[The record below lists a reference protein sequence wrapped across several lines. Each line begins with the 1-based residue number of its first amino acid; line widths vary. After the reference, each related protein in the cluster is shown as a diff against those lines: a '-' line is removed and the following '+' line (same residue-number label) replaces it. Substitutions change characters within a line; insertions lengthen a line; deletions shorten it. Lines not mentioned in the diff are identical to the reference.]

1 LTSPSTSPLRGAT
14 AVVGI
19 GQTPLYKRGS
29 SPDREMK
36 LCLRAIVAACEDAG
50 LSPAD
55 VDGFVSYGSERNEG
69 QKLMPALGTKE
80 LRFGALIWGHG
91 GGIPGA
97 LGLAAAAVV
106 SGQAEVVAVY
116 RSLAEASGARLRVA
130 VAQDD
135 TAAQYLVNGID
146 GPVQICAL
154 RSQRMLEADGVPAST
169 MFALAQ
175 AAYHH
180 AQNNPAAAAYGRPF
194 DETIYDQSR
203 FVAEPYRLYDC
214 SRESDG
220 GVAVIMTSAARAAD
234 LAQPP
239 AYLLSAPTGAAA
251 GWGPLEENHRPYSS
265 SGFGAVARRLWRE
278 SGYGPADVDVAQIYE
293 NATGMGVG
301 AILDHGFCTA
311 EEAGGFITFENLI
324 APGGRLPVNTSGG
337 NLAEGF
343 VHGMNLVT
351 EAVRQIRGTSV
362 NQVPGARLSLM
373 TGGPGDSVVSSAL
386 LGGGDT
392 L

>member
-1 LTSPSTSPLRGAT
+1 MKSPLRGTT

-19 GQTPLYKRGS
+19 GQTPLYKRGTA
-29 SPDREMK
+29 PDPEMK

-50 LSPAD
+50 ISPRD
-55 VDGFVSYGSERNEG
+55 VDGFVSYGSERHEG

-97 LGLAAAAVV
+97 LGLAATAIV
-106 SGQAEVVAVY
+106 SGQAEVVVVY
-116 RSLAEASGARLRVA
+116 RSLAESAGARLRVA

-135 TAAQYLVNGID
+135 TAAQYLVNGMD

-154 RSQRMLEADGVPAST
+154 RSQRMLEADGVPRST
-169 MFALAQ
+169 MFALAR

-180 AQNNPAAAAYGRPF
+180 AQRNPDAAAYGQPF
-194 DETIYDQSR
+194 DEAVYEQSR
-203 FVAEPYRLYDC
+203 FVSEPYRLYDC
-214 SRESDG
+214 SRENDG
-220 GVAVIMTSAARAAD
+220 AVAVIMTSAERAAD
-234 LAQPP
+234 LTDRP

-265 SGFGAVARRLWRE
+265 SGFEAVARRLWAE

-301 AILDHGFCTA
+301 AVIDHGFCTA
-311 EEAGGFITFENLI
+311 GDAGTFLTFENLI
-324 APGGRLPVNTSGG
+324 APGGKLPVNTAGG

-343 VHGMNLVT
+343 VHGLSLVT

-362 NQVPGARLSLM
+362 NQMPGAGLSLM

-386 LGGGDT
+386 LGNAAT

>member
-1 LTSPSTSPLRGAT
+1 MSSPLRGAA

-19 GQTPLYKRGS
+19 GQTPLFKRGS
-29 SPDREMK
+29 APDPEMK
-36 LCLRAIVAACEDAG
+36 LCLRAIVAACADAG
-50 LSPAD
+50 VDPRD
-55 VDGFVSYGSERNEG
+55 VDGFVSYGSERHEG
-69 QKLMPALGTKE
+69 QKLMPALGTRE
-80 LRFGALIWGHG
+80 LRFGALVWGHG

-97 LGLAAAAVV
+97 LGLAASAIAT
-106 SGQAEVVAVY
+106 GQAEVVAVY
-116 RSLAEASGARLRVA
+116 RSLAENAGARLRVA

-154 RSQRMLEADGVPAST
+154 RTQRMLEADGIPAAT
-169 MFALAQ
+169 MFALAR

-180 AQNNPAAAAYGRPF
+180 AQRNPAAVAYGKPF
-194 DETIYDQSR
+194 DEAVYEQSR
-203 FVAEPYRLYDC
+203 WVAEPYRLHDC
-214 SRESDG
+214 SRENDG
-220 GVAVIMTSAARAAD
+220 AAAVILTSADRAAD
-234 LAQPP
+234 LVDRP
-239 AYLLSAPTGAAA
+239 AYVLSAPTGATA

-265 SGFGAVARRLWRE
+265 AGFEAVARRLWRE

-293 NATGMGVG
+293 NATGMGV
-301 AILDHGFCTA
+301 AALLDHGFCTP
-311 EEAGGFITFENLI
+311 EEAGAFITFENLI

-343 VHGMNLVT
+343 LHGMTLVT
-351 EAVRQIRGTSV
+351 EAVRQIRGTSP
-362 NQVPGARLSLM
+362 NQVPGAALSLM

-386 LGGGDT
+386 LGSADT

>member
-1 LTSPSTSPLRGAT
+1 MSSLRGAT

-19 GQTPLYKRGS
+19 GQTPLHKRGTS
-29 SPDREMK
+29 SDGEMK

-50 LSPAD
+50 IRPGD

-69 QKLMPALGTKE
+69 QKLMPALGTRE
-80 LRFGALIWGHG
+80 LRFGALLWGHG

-97 LGLAAAAVV
+97 LGLAASAIAT
-106 SGQAEVVAVY
+106 GQAEVVAVY
-116 RSLAEASGARLRVA
+116 RSLAESTGARLRVA

-135 TAAQYLVNGID
+135 TAAQYLVNGVD

-154 RSQRMLEADGVPAST
+154 RTQRLLHEGVPAST
-169 MFALAQ
+169 MFAMAR

-180 AQNNPAAAAYGRPF
+180 AQQNPEAAAYGAPF
-194 DETIYDQSR
+194 DADIYEQSR

-220 GVAVIMTSAARAAD
+220 AVAVIMTSAERAAD
-234 LAQPP
+234 LADRP

-265 SGFGAVARRLWRE
+265 SGFEAVARRLWSE
-278 SGYGPADVDVAQIYE
+278 SGYGPSDVDVAQIYE
-293 NATGMGVG
+293 NATGMGVA
-301 AILDHGFCTA
+301 AIIDHGFCTA
-311 EEAGGFITFENLI
+311 EEAGAFLTFENLI
-324 APGGRLPVNTSGG
+324 APSGTLPINTSGG

-343 VHGMNLVT
+343 VHGMSLVT

-362 NQVPGARLSLM
+362 NQVPGAALSLM
-373 TGGPGDSVVSSAL
+373 TGGPGDSLVSSAL
-386 LGGGDT
+386 LGSAAT

>member
-1 LTSPSTSPLRGAT
+1 MSSPLRGTT

-19 GQTPLYKRGS
+19 GQTPLSKRGT
-29 SPDREMK
+29 SPDAEMK

-50 LSPAD
+50 LSPRD
-55 VDGFVSYGSERNEG
+55 IDGFVSYGSERHDG

-80 LRFGALIWGHG
+80 LRFGALTWGHG
-91 GGIPGA
+91 GAIPGA
-97 LGLAAAAVV
+97 LGLAASAIVT
-106 SGQAEVVAVY
+106 GQADVVAVY
-116 RSLAEASGARLRVA
+116 RSLAENAGARLRVA
-130 VAQDD
+130 VAQHD
-135 TAAQYLVNGID
+135 TAPQYLVNGVD

-154 RSQRMLEADGVPAST
+154 RTQRMLEADGVPAST
-169 MFALAQ
+169 LLAMAR

-180 AQNNPAAAAYGRPF
+180 AQRNPHAAAYGQPF
-194 DETIYDQSR
+194 DPELYEQSR

-220 GVAVIMTSAARAAD
+220 AAAVIMVSAERAAD
-234 LAQPP
+234 LADRP

-265 SGFGAVARRLWRE
+265 SGFGAVARRLWAE

-293 NATGMGVG
+293 NATGMGV
-301 AILDHGFCTA
+301 AAVLDHGFCTA
-311 EEAGGFITFENLI
+311 EDAGAFLTFENLI
-324 APGGRLPVNTSGG
+324 APGGGLPVNTSGG

-343 VHGMNLVT
+343 VHGMSLVT

-362 NQVPGARLSLM
+362 NQVPDAELSLM
-373 TGGPGDSVVSSAL
+373 TGGPGDSIVSSAL
-386 LGGGDT
+386 LGGAAT

>member
-1 LTSPSTSPLRGAT
+1 MRGAT

-19 GQTPLYKRGS
+19 GQTPLYKRGT
-29 SPDREMK
+29 SPDPEMK

-50 LSPAD
+50 IAPAD
-55 VDGFVSYGSERNEG
+55 VDGFVSYGSERHEG

-97 LGLAAAAVV
+97 LGLAASAIVT
-106 SGQAEVVAVY
+106 GQAEVVVVY
-116 RSLAEASGARLRVA
+116 RSLAENSGARLRVA

-135 TAAQYLVNGID
+135 TAAQYLINGMD

-169 MFALAQ
+169 MFAMAR

-180 AQNNPAAAAYGRPF
+180 ASNNPDAAAYGKPF
-194 DETIYDQSR
+194 DETVYAASR
-203 FVAEPYRLYDC
+203 FVAEPYRLFDC
-214 SRESDG
+214 SRENDG
-220 GVAVIMTSAARAAD
+220 GVAVIMTSAERAAD
-234 LAQPP
+234 LVERP

-265 SGFGAVARRLWRE
+265 SGFEAVARRLWRE

-301 AILDHGFCTA
+301 AILDHGFCTVD
-311 EEAGGFITFENLI
+311 EAGGFITFENLI
-324 APGGRLPVNTSGG
+324 APGGGLPVNTSGG

-343 VHGMNLVT
+343 VHGMSLVT
-351 EAVRQIRGTSV
+351 EAVRQIRGSSV
-362 NQVPGARLSLM
+362 NQVPGASLSLM

-386 LGGGDT
+386 LGSLET

>member
-1 LTSPSTSPLRGAT
+1 MRGAT
-14 AVVGI
+14 AVIGI
-19 GQTPLYKRGS
+19 GQTPLYRRGT
-29 SPDREMK
+29 SPDGEMK

-50 LSPAD
+50 ISPRD

-69 QKLMPALGTKE
+69 QKLMPALGTRE
-80 LRFGALIWGHG
+80 LRFGALLWSHG

-97 LGLAAAAVV
+97 LGLAASAIAT
-106 SGQAEVVAVY
+106 GQADVVAVY
-116 RSLAEASGARLRVA
+116 RSLAESTGARLRVA

-135 TAAQYLVNGID
+135 TAAQYLVNGVD

-154 RSQRMLEADGVPAST
+154 RTQRMLDEGVPAST
-169 MFALAQ
+169 MFAMAR

-180 AQNNPAAAAYGRPF
+180 AQQNPEAAAYGKPF
-194 DETIYDQSR
+194 DAETYEQSR

-220 GVAVIMTSAARAAD
+220 AVAVIMVSAERAAD
-234 LAQPP
+234 LAEHP
-239 AYLLSAPTGAAA
+239 AYVLSAPTGAAA

-265 SGFGAVARRLWRE
+265 SGFGAVARRLWAE
-278 SGYGPADVDVAQIYE
+278 SGYGAADVDVAQIYE
-293 NATGMGVG
+293 NATGMGVA
-301 AILDHGFCTA
+301 AIIDHGFCTA
-311 EEAGGFITFENLI
+311 EEAGAFLTFENLI
-324 APGGRLPVNTSGG
+324 APSGTLPVNTSGG

-343 VHGMNLVT
+343 VHGMSLVT
-351 EAVRQIRGTSV
+351 EAVRQLRGTSV
-362 NQVPGARLSLM
+362 NQVPGAALSLM

-386 LGGGDT
+386 LGSAET

>member
-1 LTSPSTSPLRGAT
+1 MRGAT

-19 GQTPLYKRGS
+19 GQTPLYKRGT
-29 SPDREMK
+29 SPDPEMK

-50 LSPAD
+50 IAPAD
-55 VDGFVSYGSERNEG
+55 VDGFVSYGSERHEG

-97 LGLAAAAVV
+97 LGLAASAIVT
-106 SGQAEVVAVY
+106 GQAEVVAVY
-116 RSLAEASGARLRVA
+116 RSLAENSGARLRVS

-135 TAAQYLVNGID
+135 TAAQYLVNGMD

-169 MFALAQ
+169 MFALAR

-180 AQNNPAAAAYGRPF
+180 ASNNPDAAAYGKTF
-194 DETIYDQSR
+194 DETVYAASR
-203 FVAEPYRLYDC
+203 FVSEPYRLFDC
-214 SRESDG
+214 SRENDG
-220 GVAVIMTSAARAAD
+220 GVAVIMTSAERAAD
-234 LAQPP
+234 LVERP

-265 SGFGAVARRLWRE
+265 GGFGAVARRLWRE
-278 SGYGPADVDVAQIYE
+278 SGYGPGDVDVTQIYE

-301 AILDHGFCTA
+301 AILDHGFCTV
-311 EEAGGFITFENLI
+311 EEAGEFLTFENLI

-343 VHGMNLVT
+343 VHGMSLVT

-362 NQVPGARLSLM
+362 NQVPDAALSLM

-386 LGGGDT
+386 LGSLET

>member
-1 LTSPSTSPLRGAT
+1 
-14 AVVGI
+14 VVGI
-19 GQTPLYKRGS
+19 GQTPLYKRGT
-29 SPDREMK
+29 SPDPEMK
-36 LCLRAIVAACEDAG
+36 LTLRAIVAACEDAG
-50 LSPAD
+50 ISPRD
-55 VDGFVSYGSERNEG
+55 VDGFVSYGSERNDG

-80 LRFGALIWGHG
+80 LRFGALVWGHG

-97 LGLAAAAVV
+97 LGLAASAIV

-116 RSLAEASGARLRVA
+116 RSLAENAGARVRVA

-135 TAAQYLVNGID
+135 TAAQYLVNGVD

-169 MFALAQ
+169 MFALAR

-180 AQNNPAAAAYGRPF
+180 AQRNPDAAAYGKPF
-194 DETIYDQSR
+194 DEAVYEQSR
-203 FVAEPYRLYDC
+203 FVSEPYRLYDC
-214 SRESDG
+214 SRENDG
-220 GVAVIMTSAARAAD
+220 GVAVILTSAARAAG
-234 LAQPP
+234 LADRP
-239 AYLLSAPTGAAA
+239 AYVLSAPTGAAA

-265 SGFGAVARRLWRE
+265 SGFEAVARRLWSE

-301 AILDHGFCTA
+301 AIIDHGFCTA
-311 EEAGGFITFENLI
+311 GDAGAFISFDNLI
-324 APGGRLPVNTSGG
+324 APSGALPVNTAGG

-343 VHGMNLVT
+343 VHGMSLVT

-362 NQVPGARLSLM
+362 NQVPGAALSLM

-386 LGGGDT
+386 LGAADT

>member
-1 LTSPSTSPLRGAT
+1 MTGSLRGRT

-19 GQTPLYKRGS
+19 GQTPLYKRGTA
-29 SPDREMK
+29 PDPEMK

-50 LSPAD
+50 IPPRD

-69 QKLMPALGTKE
+69 QKLMPALGTRE

-97 LGLAAAAVV
+97 LGLAASAVV
-106 SGQAEVVAVY
+106 TGQAEVVAVY
-116 RSLAEASGARLRVA
+116 RSLAEQSGARLRVA

-135 TAAQYLVNGID
+135 TAAQYLVNGVD
-146 GPVQICAL
+146 GPVQICSL
-154 RSQRMLEADGVPAST
+154 RTQRMLEADGVPRST

-180 AQNNPAAAAYGRPF
+180 AQRNPQAAAYGKPF
-194 DETIYDQSR
+194 DAGVYEQSR
-203 FVAEPYRLYDC
+203 FVSEPYRLYDC
-214 SRESDG
+214 SRENDG
-220 GVAVIMTSAARAAD
+220 AVAVIVTSAERAAD
-234 LAQPP
+234 LVDRP
-239 AYLLSAPTGAAA
+239 AYILSAPTGAAG
-251 GWGPLEENHRPYSS
+251 GWGPLEENHRPYAS
-265 SGFGAVARRLWRE
+265 SGFEAVARRLWAE
-278 SGYGPADVDVAQIYE
+278 SGYGPGDVDVAQIYE

-311 EEAGGFITFENLI
+311 EEAGGLLTFENLI
-324 APGGRLPVNTSGG
+324 APYGRLPVNTSGG

-343 VHGMNLVT
+343 VHGMSLVT

-362 NQVPGARLSLM
+362 NQVPGAQLSLM

-386 LGGGDT
+386 LGSGAT
-392 L
+392 R